1 MSLSAWVRAAVI
13 GSVLA
18 AVAVAPGCSVDE
30 APGGVKKAT
39 KTGGP
44 MVVFDLGHRP
54 LPEIPLPNDIAT
66 WPDPSSRTGRRINAS
81 LVAPTSIERNARER
95 FSRLEGWGTF
105 SAISIPFNKALDAD
119 DIKTRHAADDFKF
132 DDDVIYVVNLKTGV
146 PVPLDLGGGNFPLTL
161 RELSRYWPNDP
172 RKGEANL
179 LFETVEEDKNGNGIL
194 DDGEDTD
201 FDGVLDHP
209 NFPGRQRPANG
220 VDGLYTFYDAESRA
234 LIARPMLPLDEM
246 TEYAVVITDRLH
258 GVEKDQNGVM
268 KPVES
273 PFEYIHHPAQR
284 AAVARAAEWMS
295 KKPEYYGYQGNVL
308 DHVQFA
314 FTFTTQ
320 PTVSDMFALRDGA
333 YGKGKF
339 GWIGRDFKPEIKL
352 IKAVGDV
359 ASADP
364 DPAGWETRRE
374 SCTEQGSKTRNVA
387 KLTPALKSTLG
398 DLASQVF
405 GLEGPAAKRLVQ
417 GYDNVAYLAAG
428 TVEVPWLL
436 GDIDDVSP
444 EAYIKMNHETGEI
457 PHSRTK
463 VSFFLVVPKATEKF
477 KPPFPVAFYG
487 HGYTGAM
494 AEGLGFAAELA
505 RHGVA
510 TIALNA
516 PGHGVELDKG
526 LRDLAGAFFNGAC
539 LKPFSEAFGNMK
551 DDTPGLDR
559 VRDLNGDGEFKNESG
574 RDYWTAY
581 LFHTRD
587 VVRQAA
593 LEEVM
598 VTRVLRQFDGKTMYD
613 FGGGT
618 PQLAGDFDGDGV
630 VDIGGPNGKFYAWG
644 GSLGGILSSLAG
656 AVDPYISATAPM
668 AGGGALT
675 DVGIRSFQGGVVEAV
690 DLRIMGPLV
699 ISVPAE
705 SRFDCA
711 KNAEGKC
718 KTDPMTGQ
726 PIIAPKNEQTKT
738 ACDAGQMSIRWVA
751 VDLNDDKEFEIAC
764 ASREDFADGNDV
776 IIGNMTNGEV
786 RCAQI
791 GVGRTTA
798 GTPISDSG
806 KPEFRVAIPATVG
819 DQITITAYK
828 PPAGRKQAVKQYGK
842 SCELLPG
849 ATQVKV
855 IDKWA
860 GIGTNC
866 QKAAGDKCMTYQ
878 TQEYPIGSR
887 LVAISEGFGLKRQT
901 PDFRRFMQ
909 LAQIALD
916 PADPVTFAPY
926 YYTRPRIDENGGT
939 VAPAGIYTI
948 NTVGDMNVPVNTG
961 ISAAR
966 IHGAIPFLK
975 ADNVAAKD
983 YPDYVAPD
991 KLVELFGKTPN
1002 RVLLDNHVIEGIRWL
1017 KRHPAP
1023 SDCKQNV
1030 ITTIDGCPSS
1040 DAYDPRVC
1048 EEALFDPDN
1057 LSDGLMPTK
1066 PQVPAKPLRLIRLA
1080 KAATGADQAAIW
1092 APRLQAETGG
1102 FVPSGPLGGVVIA
1115 FIVPEGVHGFD
1126 PPDPCKKFDTGMYLV
1141 NMVGRFFGT
1150 GATDV
1155 PYVTNPT
1162 GHTCAAV
1169 TDWKAPEACVWK

>member
-1 MSLSAWVRAAVI
+1 MSFSAWVRAAVI
-13 GSVLA
+13 GSTLSA
-18 AVAVAPGCSVDE
+18 IAVAPGCAVDE
-30 APGGVKKAT
+30 APGGVKKAN

-66 WPDPSSRTGRRINAS
+66 WPDPTSRTGRRINAS

-105 SAISIPFNKALDAD
+105 SGISIPFNKPLDAE
-119 DIKTRHAADDFKF
+119 DIRNRHAADDFKF

-146 PVPLDLGGGNFPLTL
+146 PVPLDLGGGNFPITL
-161 RELSRYWPNDP
+161 RELQRYWPNDP
-172 RKGEANL
+172 RKGEANI
-179 LFETVEEDKNGNGIL
+179 LFETMEEDKNGNGIL
-194 DDGEDTD
+194 DDGEDSD

-209 NFPGRQRPANG
+209 NFPNKLRPPNG
-220 VDGLYTFYDAESRA
+220 VDGLMTFYESETNT

-246 TEYAVVITDRLH
+246 TEYAVIITDRLH
-258 GVEKDQNGVM
+258 GLQKDDKGVM

-273 PFEYIHHPAQR
+273 PFDYIHHPAQR
-284 AAVARAAEWMS
+284 AAVQRAADLMAQ
-295 KKPEYYGYQGNVL
+295 KPEYYGFGSNVL

-339 GWIGRDFKPEIKL
+339 GWIGQQYKPEIKL
-352 IKAVGDV
+352 LKAVGMV
-359 ASADP
+359 GAEDP
-364 DPAGWETRRE
+364 DPVGWESKTDA
-374 SCTEQGSKTRNVA
+374 CKDQGTKTRNIA
-387 KLTPALKSTLG
+387 KMTPALRSTLN

-405 GLEGPAAKRLVQ
+405 GLDGPSSKRLVA
-417 GYDNVAYLAAG
+417 GYENVAYIATG
-428 TVEVPWLL
+428 TVDVPWLL
-436 GDIDDVSP
+436 GDINDVSP
-444 EAYIKMNHETGEI
+444 EAYMKINHQTGEI
-457 PHSRTK
+457 PHSDTK
-463 VSFFLVVPKATEKF
+463 VSFFLIVPKATEKF

-494 AEGLGFAAELA
+494 VEGLGFAAELA

-510 TIALNA
+510 TIGLNA

-526 LRDLAGAFFNGAC
+526 LKSLATAFFGGAC
-539 LKPFSEAFGNMK
+539 LHPFTGAF
-551 DDTPGLDR
+551 DLDR
-559 VRDLNGDGEFKNESG
+559 VRDLNGDGELKNESG

-598 VTRVLRQFDGKTMYD
+598 VTRVLRQFDGKNTYD
-613 FGGGT
+613 WGSGT
-618 PQLAGDFDGDGV
+618 PQLAGDFDGDGQI
-630 VDIGGPNGKFYAWG
+630 DIGGPNNKYYAWG

-656 AVDPYISATAPM
+656 AVDPYIQATAPM

-690 DLRIMGPLV
+690 DLRIMGPLIV
-699 ISVPAE
+699 SVPAE

-718 KTDPMTGQ
+718 KIDMATGQ
-726 PIIAPKNEQTKT
+726 PVIAPKSDQTRT

-764 ASREDFADGNDV
+764 VSREDFAEGNDV
-776 IIGNMTNGEV
+776 IVGNMTNGEV
-786 RCAQI
+786 RCANI
-791 GVGRTTA
+791 GVGRTNA
-798 GTPISDSG
+798 GTPVSDSG

-828 PPAGRKQAVKQYGK
+828 PPPGRKQAVKKYGK
-842 SCELLPG
+842 SCELLAG

-860 GIGTNC
+860 GIGTTC

-887 LVAISEGFGLKRQT
+887 LVAVSEGFGLKRQT

-926 YYTRPRIDENGGT
+926 YYTRPRFDENGNKVG
-939 VAPAGIYTI
+939 PAGIYTI
-948 NTVGDMNVPVNTG
+948 NTIGDMNVPVNTG

-966 IHGAIPFLK
+966 IHGAIPFLRP
-975 ADNVAAKD
+975 DNVAAKD

-991 KLVELFGKTPN
+991 KLIELFGSTPN
-1002 RVLLDNHVIEGIRWL
+1002 RLLLDNHVIEGIRWL

-1023 SDCKQNV
+1023 GCKQNV
-1030 ITTIDGCPSS
+1030 NTTVDGCPKS
-1040 DAYDPRVC
+1040 DAYDPQVC
-1048 EEALFDPDN
+1048 EEALFDVEN
-1057 LSDGLMPTK
+1057 LSEGTIPIK
-1066 PQVPAKPLRLIRLA
+1066 PQVPAKPARLIRLA
-1080 KAATGADQAAIW
+1080 RPATAGDQTAVW
-1092 APRLQAETGG
+1092 APRLQAEMDGWKPNG
-1102 FVPSGPLGGVVIA
+1102 VLGGVVNA

-1126 PPDPCKKFDTGMYLV
+1126 PPDPCKKWDTGMFLV

-1150 GATDV
+1150 GATDI
-1155 PYVTNPT
+1155 PYITDPKNFQ
-1162 GHTCAAV
+1162 CAAV
-1169 TDWKAPEACVWK
+1169 TDWKDPAACVWK

>member
-1 MSLSAWVRAAVI
+1 MSFIRAAVV

-18 AVAVAPGCSVDE
+18 AVTLAQGCAVDE
-30 APGGVKKAT
+30 SPGGVKKAN

-66 WPDPSSRTGRRINAS
+66 WPDPTSRTGRRINAS

-105 SAISIPFNKALDAD
+105 SAISIPFNKPLDAEEV
-119 DIKTRHAADDFKF
+119 RALHAEDDFKF
-132 DDDVIYVVNLKTGV
+132 DDDVVYVVNLRTGV
-146 PVPLDLGGGNFPLTL
+146 PVPLDLGGGNFPITL

-172 RKGEANL
+172 RKGEANI
-179 LFETVEEDKNGNGIL
+179 LFETVEEDKNGNGLL

-209 NFPGRQRPANG
+209 NFVNKSRPANG
-220 VDGLYTFYDAESRA
+220 VDGLYTFYESETNT
-234 LIARPMLPLDEM
+234 LIARPMIPLDEM
-246 TEYAVVITDRLH
+246 TEYAVVVTDRLR
-258 GVEKDQNGVM
+258 GTEKDKDG
-268 KPVES
+268 KTLSVES

-284 AAVARAAEWMS
+284 AAVERVADWMRQ
-295 KKPEYYGYQGNVL
+295 KPEYYGFGPNAL

-339 GWIGRDFKPEIKL
+339 GWIGQSYQPEMKL
-352 IKAVGDV
+352 IKAVGMVGAED
-359 ASADP
+359 SDP
-364 DPAGWETRRE
+364 PGWETKTDA
-374 SCTEQGSKTRNVA
+374 CKDQGTKSRNIA
-387 KLTPALKSTLG
+387 KMTPALRSTLK
-398 DLASQVF
+398 DLASKVF
-405 GLEGPAAKRLVQ
+405 ELDGPSVNRLVA
-417 GYDNVAYLAAG
+417 GYENVDYIAAG
-428 TVEVPWLL
+428 TVNVPWLL
-436 GDIDDVSP
+436 GDINDVSP
-444 EAYIKMNHETGEI
+444 EAYIQMNQQTGDI
-457 PHSRTK
+457 PHSDTR
-463 VSFFLVVPKATEKF
+463 VSFFLIVPKKTDQF

-487 HGYTGAM
+487 HGYTGSM
-494 AEGLGFAAELA
+494 TEGLGFAAELA
-505 RHGVA
+505 RHGIA
-510 TIALNA
+510 TIGLNA

-526 LRDLAGAFFNGAC
+526 LKSLATAFFGGAC
-539 LKPFSEAFGNMK
+539 LQPFADAF
-551 DDTPGLDR
+551 GLDR
-559 VRDLNGDGEFKNESG
+559 VRDLNGDGELLNESG

-598 VTRVLRQFDGKTMYD
+598 VTRVMRQFDGRTTYD
-613 FGGGT
+613 WGNGT
-618 PQLAGDFDGDGV
+618 PQLAGDFDGDGQ
-630 VDIGGPNGKFYAWG
+630 VDIGGPNNKYYAWG

-656 AVDPYISATAPM
+656 AIDPYIQATAPM

-675 DVGIRSFQGGVVEAV
+675 DVGVRSFQGGVVEAV
-690 DLRIMGPLV
+690 DLRIMGPLIV
-699 ISVPAE
+699 SVPAE

-726 PIIAPKNEQTKT
+726 NVIAPKDQQTRT

-751 VDLNDDKEFEIAC
+751 VDLNDDKEIEIAC
-764 ASREDFADGNDV
+764 VSREDFAEGNDV
-776 IIGNMTNGEV
+776 IVGNLSNGET

-791 GVGRTTA
+791 GVGRTVA
-798 GTPISDSG
+798 GTPVSDSG
-806 KPEFRVAIPATVG
+806 KAELRVAIPASVG
-819 DQITITAYK
+819 DAITIAAYK
-828 PPAGRKQAVKQYGK
+828 PPSGRKQAVTSYGK

-849 ATQVKV
+849 ATQIKV

-860 GIGTNC
+860 GVGVTC
-866 QKAAGDKCMTYQ
+866 TKGAGDKCAKYQ
-878 TQEYPIGSR
+878 TMEYPIGSR
-887 LVAISEGFGLKRQT
+887 LVSPSEGFGLKRQT

-926 YYTRPRIDENGGT
+926 LYTRPRYDENGVKVG
-939 VAPAGIYTI
+939 PAGIYTI

-966 IHGAIPFLK
+966 IHGAIPFLRF
-975 ADNVAAKD
+975 DNVAAKD
-983 YPDYVAPD
+983 YPDYVAPKPLID
-991 KLVELFGKTPN
+991 LFGKTPN
-1002 RVLLDNHVIEGIRWL
+1002 RLLLDNHVIEGIRWL

-1023 SDCKQNV
+1023 GCKQNV
-1030 ITTIDGCPSS
+1030 NTTIAECPKS
-1040 DAYDPRVC
+1040 DVYDPKVC
-1048 EEALFDPDN
+1048 EEALFDVDN
-1057 LSDGLMPTK
+1057 LSDGTIPSR
-1066 PQVPAKPLRLIRLA
+1066 PNVPAKPARLVRLA
-1080 KAATGADQAAIW
+1080 RPATAGDESAVW
-1092 APRLQAETGG
+1092 APRLQAEMGG
-1102 FVPSGPLGGVVIA
+1102 WKPNGVLGGVVLA
-1115 FIVPEGVHGFD
+1115 FIVPEGIHGFD
-1126 PPDPCKKFDTGMYLV
+1126 PPDPCKKWDTGMYLV
-1141 NMVGRFFGT
+1141 NMVGRFFST

-1155 PYVTNPT
+1155 PYITNPS
-1162 GHTCAAV
+1162 GHQCAAV
-1169 TDWKAPEACVWK
+1169 TDWKDPAACKWN